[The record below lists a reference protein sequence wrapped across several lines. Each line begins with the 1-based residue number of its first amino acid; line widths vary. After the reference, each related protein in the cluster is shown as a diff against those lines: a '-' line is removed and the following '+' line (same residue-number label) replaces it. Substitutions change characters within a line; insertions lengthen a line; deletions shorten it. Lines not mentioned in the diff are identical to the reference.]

1 MLSEYENNLNIR
13 PAAASERKS
22 RKSSLF
28 KHWGQT
34 FNSASRQHHAS
45 HRSGCPE
52 LSRGRELTPTTN
64 PLASASA
71 AGSSGNVGGTT
82 VAQHGNRRI
91 SRMEPPSK
99 MVQIH
104 ETSEAEGRV

>member
-52 LSRGRELTPTTN
+52 LSRGKELTPTTN
-64 PLASASA
+64 PLSSASA
-71 AGSSGNVGGTT
+71 AGNAGGTT
-82 VAQHGNRRI
+82 GAQHGNRRI